1 MSTSRIQRGQGERLD
16 VVLQRLRDDEEIAP
30 VDGADEL
37 RAFVKGLR
45 SVGDRPED
53 ARPSSESLL
62 IDFVMPIISDARIF
76 EESHTIALFEYLRD
90 ELLPF
95 FHDNEELT
103 YLATKVIDDEIQRY
117 NFVLERR
124 QSGIAA

>member
-1 MSTSRIQRGQGERLD
+1 MATSRIQRDQGERLD
-16 VVLQRLRDDEEIAP
+16 VVLQRLRDNEETST
-30 VDGADEL
+30 VDGADSVHPL
-37 RAFVKGLR
+37 LKGIR
-45 SVGDRPED
+45 RTRERPED
-53 ARPSSESLL
+53 WRLSSESLL

-76 EESHTIALFEYLRD
+76 EESMTIALFEYLRD

-103 YLATKVIDDEIQRY
+103 HLATKVIDDEIQRY